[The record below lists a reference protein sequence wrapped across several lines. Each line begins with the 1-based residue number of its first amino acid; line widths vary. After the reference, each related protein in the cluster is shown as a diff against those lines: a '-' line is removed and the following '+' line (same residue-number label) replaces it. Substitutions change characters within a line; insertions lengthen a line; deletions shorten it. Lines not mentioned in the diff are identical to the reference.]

1 MGRSQRPGS
10 QLQRPKQAVKSL
22 TDRYLPA
29 PEQASSTVLGEHPA
43 RARGSSIKPRPR
55 LQMGRPTRAA
65 PPRRQERLLRP
76 WPPSLPREAGGAV
89 GGKGL
94 CGLGGGGRYLFA
106 RLLPSRRLLPSF
118 SRARRHRVAPTA
130 ACVQAGEREYT
141 SLPLHKNS
149 AVIHGEVCA
158 NTPPSG

>member
-10 QLQRPKQAVKSL
+10 LLRRPEQAVKSL

-29 PEQASSTVLGEHPA
+29 PEQASSTVLGEQPA
-43 RARGSSIKPRPR
+43 RARGPSVKPRPG
-55 LQMGRPTRAA
+55 LQMGRPARAA
-65 PPRRQERLLRP
+65 PPRRQEPAPLAALA
-76 WPPSLPREAGGAV
+76 SKSSEGGGRGG

-94 CGLGGGGRYLFA
+94 CGPGGGEYLFA

-118 SRARRHRVAPTA
+118 SRAGRHRVAPTA